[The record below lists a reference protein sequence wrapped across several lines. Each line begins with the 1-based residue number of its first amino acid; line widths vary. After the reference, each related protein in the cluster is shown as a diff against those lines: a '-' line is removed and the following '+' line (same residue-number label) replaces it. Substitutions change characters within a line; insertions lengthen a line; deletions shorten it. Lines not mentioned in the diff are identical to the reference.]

1 MFRLTRHQ
9 LHGVDYVVH
18 ALLEVHLSFGGLFL
32 NAAFIRGLRVITV
45 AFSVCVSRSPEL
57 ALDRCVGELFSKTEQ
72 VAFYTS
78 DSVVPGIGFSEN
90 LLMRG
95 EL

>member
-1 MFRLTRHQ
+1 MFRLTRRQ

-45 AFSVCVSRSPEL
+45 VFAVCISRSPEL
-57 ALDRCVGELFSKTEQ
+57 ALDCFVGELFSSGAGRFLHQ
-72 VAFYTS
+72 RLRR
-78 DSVVPGIGFSEN
+78 P
-90 LLMRG
+90 
-95 EL
+95 